1 MAFTYTGEMVDL
13 GFGRGWLSRPAA
25 ASIRRI
31 DRQIGHPLQITEAG
45 RTRAQQ
51 MVHWMTYQR
60 VGWPIALHP
69 DTPSEHQKGLSI
81 DSDEAQKIIAIH
93 EDHGWRRTVYR
104 WVNGKRTLVEPWL
117 FRVLPAPRQPPP
129 RPRPHRTTCP

>member
-31 DRQIGHPLQITEAG
+31 DRQTGHPLQITEAG
-45 RTRAQQ
+45 RTWGRQNE
-51 MVHWMTYQR
+51 HWQKYLR
-60 VGWPIALHP
+60 DGWPIALNP
-69 DTPSEHQKGLSI
+69 NTPSERQKGLSI
-81 DSDEAQKIIAIH
+81 DSDEAQRIMAIL